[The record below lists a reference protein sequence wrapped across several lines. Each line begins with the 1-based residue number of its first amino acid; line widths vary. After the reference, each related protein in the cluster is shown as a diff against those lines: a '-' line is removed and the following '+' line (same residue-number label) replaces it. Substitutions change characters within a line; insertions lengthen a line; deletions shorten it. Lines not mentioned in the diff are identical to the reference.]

1 MSLGDITVQAYD
13 SPRLAAEVGNN
24 GNGLG
29 LNALRTVD
37 LSYSGQSWTM
47 RFTCGA

>member
-13 SPRLAAEVGNN
+13 SPRLAAEIGD
-24 GNGLG
+24 NGLG

-37 LSYSGQSWTM
+37 LSYGGQSWTI
-47 RFTCGA
+47 RFTCGG